1 MGHHKNAFFC
11 WYWGWEGLGCEHRLL
26 VQGVPAESP
35 GGAARTGSG
44 TPRGLASAPEQ
55 EKLKPAMD
63 ALHGHALGVASLL
76 IAATRWARCT
86 TGPSAAGPTSQLCAA
101 GATTPE
107 TTYIC
112 AGYERPQACICAAT

>member
-55 EKLKPAMD
+55 EKLKPAMN
-63 ALHGHALGVASLL
+63 ALHSHALGVASLL
-76 IAATRWARCT
+76 IAATRCARF
-86 TGPSAAGPTSQLCAA
+86 SSLSRSQLRHWSMSSRLCAWTLL
-101 GATTPE
+101 GLV
-107 TTYIC
+107 
-112 AGYERPQACICAAT
+112 